1 MFTPSLQH
9 AARQIYDANHGLLPM
24 AYTATEHAA
33 QIPTYSAQHSLFFEA
48 DKKYHFG
55 AIVAAPSF
63 DAELHIE
70 TTTIMFADVVE
81 SVRLIEQDE
90 LGSINRIRAL
100 LSHLSV
106 LIVPQ
111 HCGELLERR
120 GDGLLL
126 TFPDAP
132 RAAACALAIH
142 HSVELSNADCMVESA
157 ITLRIGIHTDSV
169 FTDDHAIYGSGIN
182 LAARVAA
189 LADAGGTVL
198 SELARSQL
206 APGLDGVLED
216 MGDCYV
222 KNVNKP
228 IRLFRLSHSTVS
240 RTAISASPPLMR
252 LRPTIMVLPFEAVG
266 SESDSLKACAVV
278 TDDIVSGLATL
289 RSVSVISRLTTQSLA
304 GRQKLPERLAA
315 LVDVDYFVAGS
326 VVCVDGK
333 LSVRFEL
340 SDAKTQRVVRSGRQ
354 LDSVTALLLGQS
366 EATLA
371 VCAAVC
377 LAVERHE
384 VEKSATNPLPTLQS
398 HCAMLSAVTLM
409 HQNAKSSYE
418 RSERLLS
425 VLTER
430 HARHPLPHA
439 WTAKQH
445 MLKTM
450 HGWSGDITEDGQ
462 MARQASERSLR
473 TGVTCALALAVR
485 GIVASH
491 IERDYAAA
499 TRFYDEAIAVD
510 ENESLAWIFK
520 STLHS
525 FSGEGRDAVLAAE
538 KALALSP
545 LDPLRYYFTSLASS
559 AYLTDGQFD
568 QAISYARESM
578 QLNAAHMSTHRVLV
592 IALAMRGETA
602 QATDAAKR
610 LLKADPNFSVRQFRK
625 NHPGGAS
632 EMGRSFA
639 EALMSAGI
647 PN

>member
-1 MFTPSLQH
+1 M
-9 AARQIYDANHGLLPM
+9 AN
-24 AYTATEHAA
+24 
-33 QIPTYSAQHSLFFEA
+33 
-48 DKKYHFG
+48 
-55 AIVAAPSF
+55 
-63 DAELHIE
+63 
-70 TTTIMFADVVE
+70 
-81 SVRLIEQDE
+81 
-90 LGSINRIRAL
+90 
-100 LSHLSV
+100 
-106 LIVPQ
+106 
-111 HCGELLERR
+111 
-120 GDGLLL
+120 
-126 TFPDAP
+126 FP
-132 RAAACALAIH
+132 CALRG
-142 HSVELSNADCMVESA
+142 AD
-157 ITLRIGIHTDSV
+157 
-169 FTDDHAIYGSGIN
+169 
-182 LAARVAA
+182 
-189 LADAGGTVL
+189 
-198 SELARSQL
+198 Q
-206 APGLDGVLED
+206 
-216 MGDCYV
+216 
-222 KNVNKP
+222 
-228 IRLFRLSHSTVS
+228 
-240 RTAISASPPLMR
+240 
-252 LRPTIMVLPFEAVG
+252 
-266 SESDSLKACAVV
+266 
-278 TDDIVSGLATL
+278 
-289 RSVSVISRLTTQSLA
+289 
-304 GRQKLPERLAA
+304 
-315 LVDVDYFVAGS
+315 
-326 VVCVDGK
+326 
-333 LSVRFEL
+333 
-340 SDAKTQRVVRSGRQ
+340 GRQ

-450 HGWSGDITEDGQ
+450 HGWSGDVTEDGQ

-625 NHPGGAS
+625 NHPSGAT

-639 EALMSAGI
+639 DALMSAGI

>member
-1 MFTPSLQH
+1 M
-9 AARQIYDANHGLLPM
+9 
-24 AYTATEHAA
+24 E
-33 QIPTYSAQHSLFFEA
+33 
-48 DKKYHFG
+48 
-55 AIVAAPSF
+55 APSF

-90 LGSINRIRAL
+90 LGAVTRIRAL
-100 LSHLSV
+100 LSHLSA

-142 HSVELSNADCMVESA
+142 RSVELSNAECMVASA

-182 LAARVAA
+182 LAARVAS

-206 APGLDGVLED
+206 APGLDGILED
-216 MGDCYV
+216 MGQCYV
-222 KNVNKP
+222 KNVTKP
-228 IRLFRLSHSTVS
+228 IRLFRLSHSTVC
-240 RTAISASPPLMR
+240 RISASPSVMR

-289 RSVSVISRLTTQSLA
+289 RSVSVISRLTTHSLVGRQQLQEKLA
-304 GRQKLPERLAA
+304 G

-340 SDAKTQRVVRSGRQ
+340 SDAKTHRVVSSGRQ
-354 LDSVTALLLGQS
+354 LDSVAALLLGQS
-366 EATLA
+366 EATSA

-377 LAVERHE
+377 REVERYE
-384 VEKSATNPLPTLQS
+384 VDKSATNPLPTLQS

-409 HQNAKSSYE
+409 HQTAKSSYE
-418 RSERLLS
+418 RSARLLN

-450 HGWSGDITEDGQ
+450 HGWSGDVTRDGQ

-525 FSGEGRDAVLAAE
+525 FSGDGRDAVLAAE
-538 KALALSP
+538 KALVLSP

-568 QAISYARESM
+568 QAITYARESM

-592 IALAMRGETA
+592 IALAMRGDA
-602 QATDAAKR
+602 AGATDAAKR
-610 LLKADPNFSVRQFRK
+610 LLNADPNFSVRQFRK